1 MMETVAHERAQ
12 ELFGPFIDGEIAP
25 AEAADLRQHL
35 SGCVECRSG
44 FDQYEKAVT
53 LLRDTG
59 REHAPEGF
67 ATTVL
72 RRVRRRR
79 RQSRFAG
86 GRLIELNPIP
96 AAEVIVPILIA
107 AAVAL
112 LIVVAA
118 P

>member
-25 AEAADLRQHL
+25 GEAADLRAHL
-35 SGCVECRSG
+35 TGCVECRSG
-44 FDQYEKAVT
+44 FDEYEKAVT
-53 LLRDTG
+53 LLRDVG
-59 REHAPEGF
+59 RERVPEGF
-67 ATTVL
+67 ATSVL

-86 GRLIELNPIP
+86 GRLIELNTIP
-96 AAEVIVPILIA
+96 AAEVLVPILIA
-107 AAVAL
+107 AAVAAV
-112 LIVVAA
+112 IIVAA